1 MVSPSIST
9 DRFGKKD
16 FHTMNKEPTKID
28 SALEVSF
35 DQSEIVI
42 RLVSTNG
49 APIYWDLVEEVVKEL
64 RADFEETPFDTEV
77 H

>member
-1 MVSPSIST
+1 MS
-9 DRFGKKD
+9 
-16 FHTMNKEPTKID
+16 KEPTKID

-42 RLVSTNG
+42 HLVSTNG
-49 APIYWDLVEEVVKEL
+49 APITWDHVEEVVKEL
-64 RADFEETPFDTEV
+64 RSDFEETPFDTEV

>member
-1 MVSPSIST
+1 
-9 DRFGKKD
+9 
-16 FHTMNKEPTKID
+16 MNKEPTKID